1 MNVSRRLSRGLAI
14 AVSMV
19 AFLVLFSACAE
30 EAAGPPPPPPTPTP
44 VLSELLTSAGEKIA
58 AMSSAKVRMVD
69 EAESGAKFF
78 SMTLKS
84 MEAEIK
90 APDRFRMAVNA
101 ESVAFGFSELEM
113 MAVGDEAVMKFA
125 KDAPW
130 VPLPLDLV
138 PFNFAGLGPTLRDVL
153 YVLRDGDG
161 VITARET
168 VTGSL
173 TTRVEGTVLSEQLS
187 DLITSVDPGHNVKL
201 TFWIDDTDYLL
212 RQMRISGQI
221 FDDDGP
227 ETTRLMTI
235 LGMDVPVE
243 IELPEVV
250 SGQ

>member
-1 MNVSRRLSRGLAI
+1 MCKPLAQGLTI
-14 AVSMV
+14 AASMM
-19 AFLVLFSACAE
+19 ALLFVFAACGEQAPDPTPV
-30 EAAGPPPPPPTPTP
+30 PPMPTP
-44 VLSELLTSAGEKIA
+44 VLSDLLTSAGDRVA
-58 AMSSAKVRMVD
+58 GMSSAKVRMVD
-69 EAESGAKFF
+69 ETESGAKFF
-78 SMTLKS
+78 TMTLKS

-90 APDRFRMAVNA
+90 APDRFRMIVNA
-101 ESVAFGFSELEM
+101 ESNAFGFSELEM
-113 MAVGDEAVMKFA
+113 MAVGDVAVMKFA

-153 YVLRDGDG
+153 FVLRDGNG
-161 VITARET
+161 VITGRET

-173 TTRVEGTVLSEQLS
+173 TSRVEGTVLSEQLA
-187 DLITSVDPGHNVKL
+187 DLITSADSGHRVQL
-201 TFWIDDTDYLL
+201 TFWIDDDGYLL

-227 ETTRLMTI
+227 ETTRLLTI

-243 IELPEVV
+243 IELPETV

>member
-1 MNVSRRLSRGLAI
+1 MSNPLSRGLVI
-14 AVSMV
+14 TVSVV
-19 AFLVLFSACAE
+19 ALLLLSAACAQ
-30 EAAGPPPPPPTPTP
+30 EAEAPPAAPPTPTP
-44 VLSELLTSAGEKIA
+44 VLSDLLTSAGDKVA
-58 AMSSAKVRMVD
+58 DMKSAKARMID
-69 EAESGAKFF
+69 ENESGAEFF

-90 APDRFRMAVNA
+90 APDRFRMVVNA

-113 MAVGDEAVMKFA
+113 MAVGDVALMKFA

-130 VPLPLDLV
+130 VPLPIELV

-153 YVLRDGDG
+153 FVLRDGDG
-161 VITARET
+161 VITGSET
-168 VTGSL
+168 VSGVR
-173 TTRVEGTVLSEQLS
+173 TTRVKGTILSEQLS
-187 DLITSVDPGHNVKL
+187 DLITSVDPGHTVTL
-201 TFWIDDTDYLL
+201 TFWIDKSNHLL

-227 ETTRLMTI
+227 ETTRLLTI
-235 LGMDVPVE
+235 LGMDIPIE